1 MTPPNISI
9 VLIMLCF
16 WVTLWLV
23 NRFLIRPVNTVLDQ
37 RHEQI
42 DGAEKA
48 WTTKNEELLSATDR
62 IENELLEAARN
73 AAKTRET
80 YRTGAHQDKQQHL
93 DAARKDAEKKLESA
107 LEGLS
112 RDAEKARVELREQ
125 AESLSREMVQ
135 RLLGREVHP

>member
-16 WVTLWLV
+16 WATLWLV
-23 NRFLIRPVNTVLDQ
+23 NRFLIGPVNTVLEQ
-37 RHEQI
+37 RHERI

-48 WTTKNEELLSATDR
+48 WTAKNEELLSATNR
-62 IENELLEAARN
+62 IESELIEAARA

-80 YRTGAHQDKQQHL
+80 YRTKAHQKKQQQL
-93 DAARKDAEKKLESA
+93 DTARNEAEKSLESA
-107 LEGLS
+107 LDGLS
-112 RDAEKARVELREQ
+112 RDAEKARVELRDQ
-125 AESLSREMVQ
+125 AESLSRELVQ

>member
-1 MTPPNISI
+1 MTPPNLSI

-37 RHEQI
+37 RHNQI
-42 DGAEKA
+42 DSAQNA
-48 WTTKNEELLSATDR
+48 WTAKNEELLSATAN
-62 IENELLEAARN
+62 IENQLVEAARA

-80 YRTGAHQDKQQHL
+80 YRAGAHQEKQNEL
-93 DAARKDAEKKLESA
+93 DTARKDAEERLDIA
-107 LEGLS
+107 LKGLS
-112 RDAEKARVELREQ
+112 LDAEKARTDLRER
-125 AESLSREMVQ
+125 AEGLSKEFAR

>member
-23 NRFLIRPVNTVLDQ
+23 NRYLIRPVNAVLEQ
-37 RHEQI
+37 RDERT

-48 WTTKNEELLSATDR
+48 WTAKNEELLSATDR
-62 IENELLEAARN
+62 IENELIEAARA

-80 YRTGAHQDKQQHL
+80 YRTEAHQDKQQQL
-93 DAARKDAEKKLESA
+93 DTARNEAEKELESA
-107 LEGLS
+107 LAGLS
-112 RDAEKARVELREQ
+112 RDAEKARTELREQ
-125 AESLSREMVQ
+125 AESLSRELVQ

>member
-23 NRFLIRPVNTVLDQ
+23 NRFLIRPVNTVLEQ
-37 RHEQI
+37 RHERI

-48 WTTKNEELLSATDR
+48 WTAKSGELLSATDR
-62 IENELLEAARN
+62 IESELIEAAKA

-80 YRTGAHQDKQQHL
+80 YRTDAYQKKQQHL
-93 DAARKDAEKKLESA
+93 DTARKEAEKKLESA
-107 LEGLS
+107 LEGLG
-112 RDAEKARVELREQ
+112 RDAEKARGELREQ
-125 AESLSREMVQ
+125 AESLSRALVQ

>member
-48 WTTKNEELLSATDR
+48 WTTKNEELLSATAR
-62 IENELLEAARN
+62 IEDELVEAARA

-80 YRTGAHQDKQQHL
+80 YRTGAYQEKQQQL
-93 DAARKDAEKKLESA
+93 DLARKESEKKLDIA
-107 LEGLS
+107 LDGLS
-112 RDAEKARVELREQ
+112 RDAEKARGELREQ
-125 AESLSREMVQ
+125 AESLSRDLVQ

>member
-16 WVTLWLV
+16 WATLWLV
-23 NRFLIRPVNTVLDQ
+23 NRFLIRPVNTVLEQ
-37 RHEQI
+37 RHGRI

-48 WTTKNEELLSATDR
+48 WTAKNEELLSATHR
-62 IENELLEAARN
+62 IENELIEAARS

-80 YRTGAHQDKQQHL
+80 YRTDAHQSKQQQL
-93 DAARKDAEKKLESA
+93 DNARNEAEKKLESA

-112 RDAEKARVELREQ
+112 RDAEKARIDLREQ
-125 AESLSREMVQ
+125 AESLSRELVQ

>member
-23 NRFLIRPVNTVLDQ
+23 NRFLIRPVNTVLEQ
-37 RHEQI
+37 RHERI

-48 WTTKNEELLSATDR
+48 WTTKNEELLSATGR
-62 IENELLEAARN
+62 IEDELIEAARA
-73 AAKTRET
+73 AAKTREA
-80 YRTGAHQDKQQHL
+80 YRIGAHQDKQQKF
-93 DAARKDAEKKLESA
+93 DTARKEAERKLESA
-107 LEGLS
+107 LEALS
-112 RDAEKARVELREQ
+112 QDAKKARVELREQ
-125 AESLSREMVQ
+125 AESLSRELAQ

>member
-1 MTPPNISI
+1 MTPPNLSI

-16 WVTLWLV
+16 WLTLWLV

-37 RHEQI
+37 RHDRI
-42 DGAEKA
+42 DGAQKK
-48 WTTKNEELLSATDR
+48 WTAKNEELLSATAR
-62 IENELLEAARN
+62 IEDELVEAARI

-80 YRTGAHQDKQQHL
+80 YRSGAQQERQLQL
-93 DAARKDAEKKLESA
+93 DTAKKNAEERLDVA

-112 RDAEKARVELREQ
+112 LDAEKARTDLRER
-125 AESLSREMVQ
+125 AEGLSQEFAR

>member
-1 MTPPNISI
+1 MTPPNLSI

-23 NRFLIRPVNTVLDQ
+23 NRFLIHPVNTVLDQ
-37 RHEQI
+37 RHGRI

-48 WTTKNEELLSATDR
+48 WATKNEELLSATAR
-62 IENELLEAARN
+62 IEDELVEAARG

-80 YRTGAHQDKQQHL
+80 YRMNAGKERQVRL
-93 DAARKDAEKKLESA
+93 DAARKEAEQTLEQT
-107 LEGLS
+107 LDTLS

-125 AESLSREMVQ
+125 AEKLSRTLVQ
-135 RLLGREVHP
+135 RLLGREVLP

>member
-23 NRFLIRPVNTVLDQ
+23 NRFLIRPVNTVLEQ
-37 RHEQI
+37 RHERI

-48 WTTKNEELLSATDR
+48 WTAKNEELLSATGR
-62 IENELLEAARN
+62 IEDELIEAARA

-80 YRTGAHQDKQQHL
+80 YRTRAQQGKQQQL
-93 DAARKDAEKKLESA
+93 DSARTNAEERLDVA
-107 LEGLS
+107 LERLS
-112 RDAEKARVELREQ
+112 QDAEKARVELREQ
-125 AESLSREMVQ
+125 AESLSRELVQ